1 MGSLLINHRSNSRS
15 DHRVARLE
23 AKYGMAGYGLYW
35 AIVEHLANNDN
46 AIDADIETL
55 AYMFRC
61 SEEMVSFVVNS
72 SGLFVVEDGILSCE
86 LLIEQQDKR
95 RKLADNA
102 RKRWKKQKEQPQEKP
117 VEPEQPNETEQ
128 PAETFEP
135 EAPGPKAEQ
144 PKEPTEEKQ
153 PEQQEEKIEVNHDNR
168 INYKEFAE
176 QWNSI
181 CTNLPKV
188 EKLTESRKRK
198 IKARLNDWPKEK
210 IFEAFAKINA
220 NDFLCGK
227 NNRGW
232 TATFDWAIENDRN
245 IAKVLEGAYSTS
257 IKQNS
262 QPVQK
267 QLLSQPKTHIIH
279 VSHTPE
285 EYDEAYRR
293 YEEEKKKREEE
304 LEQARQKSREILEQ
318 LQQRKQEREQQNQT
332 AKSVVGNL
340 APVTVVTKKL
350 QEPTLTFEE
359 FKKLQKEGK
368 I

>member
-55 AYMFRC
+55 SYMFRC

-72 SGLFVVEDGILSCE
+72 SGLFLVEDGVLSCE

-102 RKRWKKQKEQPQEKP
+102 RKRWQKHKEQPKEKP
-117 VEPEQPNETEQ
+117 AETDEPKEPEQPVDTAETES
-128 PAETFEP
+128 
-135 EAPGPKAEQ
+135 PGPTTDQ

-153 PEQQEEKIEVNHDNR
+153 PEQQEEKIDINHDNS

-198 IKARLNDWPKEK
+198 IKARLKDWPKEK
-210 IFEAFAKINA
+210 IFEAFAKINS

-232 TATFDWAIENDRN
+232 TATFDWTIENDRN
-245 IAKVLEGAYSTS
+245 IAKVLEGAYSS
-257 IKQNS
+257 GAKQNG
-262 QPVQK
+262 QAVQK
-267 QLLSQPKTHIIH
+267 LQVKNQVIH
-279 VSHTPE
+279 L
-285 EYDEAYRR
+285 DNM
-293 YEEEKKKREEE
+293 EEKYKKDREE
-304 LEQARQKSREILEQ
+304 LERRRRENEEAKKIAEEKSKEFDRMMNDFYE
-318 LQQRKQEREQQNQT
+318 
-332 AKSVVGNL
+332 AY
-340 APVTVVTKKL
+340 KKG
-350 QEPTLTFEE
+350 EVKTMNE
-359 FKKLQKEGK
+359 FKELYGHNYKC
-368 I
+368 

>member
-46 AIDADIETL
+46 AIEADIETL

-61 SEEMVSFVVNS
+61 SEEMVSFVINN
-72 SGLFVVEDGILSCE
+72 SGLFIVDDGILSCE

-102 RKRWKKQKEQPQEKP
+102 RKRWQKQKEQPKEKP
-117 VEPEQPNETEQ
+117 AEPEEKEPEQS
-128 PAETFEP
+128 AETFEP

-144 PKEPTEEKQ
+144 QKEPTEEKQ
-153 PEQQEEKIEVNHDNR
+153 PEQQEEKIEVNHDNG

-198 IKARLNDWPKEK
+198 IKARLKDWPKEK
-210 IFEAFAKINA
+210 IFEAFAIINS

-245 IAKVLEGAYSTS
+245 IAKVLEGAYSSGT
-257 IKQNS
+257 KQNG
-262 QPVQK
+262 QPVK
-267 QLLSQPKTHIIH
+267 QQQLSQPKTHIIH

-318 LQQRKQEREQQNQT
+318 LQQRKLEQQKQDQT
-332 AKSVVGNL
+332 AKPVVGDL
-340 APVTVVTKKL
+340 APVTVMTKKL
-350 QEPTLTFEE
+350 QEPTLTYEE
-359 FKKLQKEGK
+359 FKKLQQEGK
-368 I
+368 L